1 MEATNAEETHLR
13 HVEKDVLIPKKM
25 REKAKELCA
34 DKVEAFSHCCKESG
48 FFMVFKCREENAALK
63 ECLTRQSTFCVPPAT
78 RTPRFSKSAS
88 RSTFERS
95 WNLRGRGFQPR
106 TRNKNFRL
114 ACKKTTQQALFLK
127 CTQTCTLPRTAGY
140 VAVLWTSGC
149 ISCKATCL
157 CMGKR

>member
-1 MEATNAEETHLR
+1 MQR
-13 HVEKDVLIPKKM
+13 KPIWGMWRRMCWSPRRWGRKPRSSV
-25 REKAKELCA
+25 
-34 DKVEAFSHCCKESG
+34 
-48 FFMVFKCREENAALK
+48 
-63 ECLTRQSTFCVPPAT
+63 LTRLKPSVTAVKNLVSSWCLSVERRTQPWRNVWHDTT

-127 CTQTCTLPRTAGY
+127 CTQTCALPRTAGY

-157 CMGKR
+157 YVGKRWVKLFGS